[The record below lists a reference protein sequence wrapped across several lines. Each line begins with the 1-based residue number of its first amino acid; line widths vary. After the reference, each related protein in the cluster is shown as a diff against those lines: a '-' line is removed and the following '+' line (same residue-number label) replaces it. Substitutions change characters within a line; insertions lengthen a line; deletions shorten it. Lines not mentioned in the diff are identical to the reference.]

1 MKKQRLTT
9 IALAA
14 AVSMGALAM
23 PAAYAQDAAQAEP
36 APQPLREPK
45 IKVSNVLRVGEKTA
59 KRAKA
64 AQVRIDKI
72 ASQTGDLLSDYKTL
86 MKQVDGLRVYNGRL
100 EKQIA
105 AQIQRIAVL
114 DSEIGNASVLSR
126 QITPLIIR
134 MIDGLEE
141 FIKLDVP
148 FSMDERLKR
157 VEFLRSNLDRS
168 DVTVSEKFRQ
178 VLEAYKIELEYGRK
192 IDAYAGKANVAGSE
206 KDVEFFRI
214 GRVALMYQTTDAANS
229 GVWNNA
235 SRQWEELDAGAYRSA
250 IRKGLRISRKE
261 ASIDILKT
269 PIQAPEAAK

>member
-14 AVSMGALAM
+14 AMSVGMLVAS
-23 PAAYAQDAAQAEP
+23 PVIHAQDAP
-36 APQPLREPK
+36 APAPKPLGKPK
-45 IKVSNVLRVGEKTA
+45 VPVSSILKVGEKTA
-59 KRAKA
+59 RNAKI
-64 AQVRIDKI
+64 AQQKVDKI
-72 ASQTGDLLSDYKTL
+72 AAQTGDLLTDYKTL
-86 MKQVDGLRVYNGRL
+86 MKQVDGLRIYNERL

-105 AQIQRIAVL
+105 AQIQRIANI
-114 DSEIGNASVLSR
+114 DAEIGNASVLSR
-126 QITPLIIR
+126 QMTPLIIR

-141 FIKLDVP
+141 FVQLDIP
-148 FSMDERLKR
+148 FTIEERTKR
-157 VEFLRSNLDRS
+157 IAFLRENIDRS

-192 IDAYAGKANVAGSE
+192 IESYTGKANVGGSE
-206 KDVEFFRI
+206 RDVEFFRV

-229 GVWNNA
+229 GAWDPKA
-235 SRQWEELDAGAYRSA
+235 KQWVELEPGAYRSA

-269 PIQAPEAAK
+269 PIQAPEAAQ